1 MKVLFL
7 SFYFSP
13 DLCAGSF
20 RNTPL
25 AIELERQIRLSEL
38 RNELDPKPHVTVL
51 TTIPNRYATF
61 SADCPENETF
71 KDVNVVRI
79 QLPTHKNGMLD
90 QVRAFITYYRAVKKY
105 IENQRYD
112 MVYASSSRLFTAFL
126 GSVISRKKKTPLF
139 LDIRDIFVDTLQDVL
154 KNKFLKLGIMPVLKW
169 IENRTF
175 SQASHI
181 NLISGGFAEYFSKW
195 DIPKT
200 YFTNGIDDA
209 FIELSHDLTL
219 KPQKLKVITYAGN
232 IGEGQGL
239 HHIIPQ
245 SAELLGENY
254 LFQVIGDGGMREAL
268 EFETRKRGLSNV
280 NILPPV
286 KREELD
292 SIYRK
297 SDYLFVHLND
307 YDAFKKVLPS
317 KIFELATYPQP
328 MILGVAGYGARFV
341 QENLENLILFEP
353 CNSKELVE
361 KLRNFKYQRVD
372 RVGFK
377 EKFKRSEVNFNMAK
391 RIISVAWQRSK

>member
-25 AIELERQIRLSEL
+25 AIELERQL
-38 RNELDPKPHVTVL
+38 RMDKSRDGLDEVPNVSVF

-61 SADCPENETF
+61 SADCPEQEIF
-71 KDVNVVRI
+71 QDVYVTRI
-79 QLPTHKNGMLD
+79 QLPTHKSGMFD
-90 QVRAFITYYRAVKKY
+90 QIRAFYTYYRAVIKQTK
-105 IENQRYD
+105 NQHYD
-112 MVYASSSRLFTAFL
+112 LVYASSSRLFTAFL
-126 GSVISRKKKTPLF
+126 GSVLSRKKNIPLF

-154 KNKFLKLGIMPVLKW
+154 KSKFLKIGIMPVLKW

-195 DIPKT
+195 DVPKT

-209 FIELSHDLTL
+209 FLKESHDLSL
-219 KPQKLKVITYAGN
+219 PVQNSKVITYAGN

-245 SAELLGENY
+245 AAELLGENY
-254 LFQVIGDGGMREAL
+254 VFQVIGDGGMREAL
-268 EFETRKRGLSNV
+268 ESEIKKRKVSNV
-280 NILPPV
+280 KIIPPV

-328 MILGVAGYGARFV
+328 MILGVGGYAAQFV
-341 QENLENLILFEP
+341 QENLENVILFEP
-353 CNSKELVE
+353 CNSKDLM
-361 KLRNFKYQRVD
+361 KRMNNFAYQRID
-372 RVGFK
+372 RVIFK
-377 EKFKRSEVNFNMAK
+377 EKFKRSEVNRGLAQS
-391 RIISVAWQRSK
+391 IISIA